1 MIVDSVDRIAM
12 GLASFGW
19 WASRLHVMQRID
31 SWLMETIISGAAV
44 AMVGVGLPDH
54 NERVLTAA
62 WVLVAVRRAVTFSGH
77 GNLLLPS
84 IALTLGYW
92 HAALSLGGC
101 GEIWRY
107 IAGVGGLLL
116 GLVLKMYDTTQG
128 GTWGTAAFH

>member
-84 IALTLGYW
+84 IAFEHLAIGTPRCPSAVVVRSGVTL
-92 HAALSLGGC
+92 
-101 GEIWRY
+101 
-107 IAGVGGLLL
+107 
-116 GLVLKMYDTTQG
+116 LVLVG
-128 GTWGTAAFH
+128 SF